1 MSLKGIS
8 PYAVKVIQALLKK
21 PMRVPE
27 IAAATGLAYRTVK
40 AQITALLRD
49 GAIYV
54 SRRIT
59 PRWGGA
65 WAEYSLIIQEVA

>member
-1 MSLKGIS
+1 MSLNGAS

-27 IAAATGLAYRTVK
+27 IAAVTGLAYRTVK
-40 AQITALLRD
+40 AQVTALLRD

-54 SRRIT
+54 SRRVT

-65 WAEYSLIIQEVA
+65 WAEYSLIIQEVT